1 MKIKRWEINLIC
13 FPLIDVSTKKRMV
26 NFYNNELS
34 VLFWLIPRST
44 EKILDSF
51 LKSFN
56 IYESDGLMLDLIGWK
71 FMVISASTEKLYKI
85 LYLYDVKS

>member
-1 MKIKRWEINLIC
+1 MQ
-13 FPLIDVSTKKRMV
+13 F
-26 NFYNNELS
+26 S

-71 FMVISASTEKLYKI
+71 FMVIFASTEKLYKI
-85 LYLYDVKS
+85 MYLYDVKS